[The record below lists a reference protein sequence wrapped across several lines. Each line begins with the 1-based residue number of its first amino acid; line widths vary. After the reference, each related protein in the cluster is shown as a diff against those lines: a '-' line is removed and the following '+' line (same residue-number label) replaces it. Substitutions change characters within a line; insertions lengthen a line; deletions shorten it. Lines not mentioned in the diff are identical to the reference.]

1 MKLREIFL
9 GKAAHWIPW
18 PIIIVLMYWMD
29 KAHFH
34 VLHFNFF
41 ALALVGI
48 SIAVFALFLLGSKGG
63 DRVTRE
69 PFPQDSHVEGT
80 GSED

>member
-9 GKAAHWIPW
+9 GKPAHWIPW
-18 PIIIVLMYWMD
+18 PIIIALMYWMD

-34 VLHFNFF
+34 VLRFNFF
-41 ALALVGI
+41 ALALVAL
-48 SIAVFALFLLGSKGG
+48 SAAVVALFLLGSKRG

-69 PFPQDSHVEGT
+69 PFPEESNIAGT

>member
-9 GKAAHWIPW
+9 GKPVHWLPW

-29 KAHFH
+29 KLHFH
-34 VLHFNFF
+34 VLRFNFF
-41 ALALVGI
+41 ALALVGM
-48 SIAVFALFLLGSKGG
+48 STAVAALLLLSSKRGE
-63 DRVTRE
+63 RVTRE
-69 PFPQDSHVEGT
+69 PFPEDTNVEGT